1 MNCSLPGF
9 SVHGIN
15 QQEYWNIFDPGIE
28 PTSPALACRFFTAE
42 PPGKPICVSVC
53 VCVCV
58 IVCVLCSVTSVMSD
72 FLQLHGLPPPRLLD
86 PWDSPGKNTGVGCHF
101 LLIRLYM
108 YIYIYI
114 YIYITPNFIRATLLN
129 HPLAYFSLSWCM

>member
-42 PPGKPICVSVC
+42 PPGKPTCVSVC
-53 VCVCV
+53 VCM
-58 IVCVLCSVTSVMSD
+58 IVCVLCSVASVISD
-72 FLQLHGLPPPRLLD
+72 FLQLHGLPPPRLLE
-86 PWDSPGKNTGVGCHF
+86 PWDSPSKNTGVGCHF
-101 LLIRLYM
+101 LLVCL
-108 YIYIYI
+108 
-114 YIYITPNFIRATLLN
+114 YIYITPNFIKATLLN